1 MSAGERLAGYGLALP
16 AGHTLHAVSD
26 RPDLWGPVGAVNES
40 VWPEFMLN
48 FPVANGN
55 WHHLSTDFAPFQ
67 LVLLDE
73 AGDVV
78 GGANSAPLPW
88 DGTDEDL
95 PAGWDDQFLRSV
107 AALGSG
113 EPAGA
118 LGALQI
124 TVRPDRQGHGYSGII
139 LEAMRANAR
148 AHGLA
153 AVIACVRPTHKERYP
168 LTPIERYATWT
179 RDDGLPFDPWIRLHV
194 RLGGRIVRP
203 SPASMTLRAPLA
215 DWAEWTGLVFP
226 ESGQLPADGRRGPGH
241 RRRRGG
247 RGGVSRPQRVGGP
260 LARVVASVRP
270 TRAPPPRRAAAP
282 RPRASRRGSRRRPC
296 GPSAAS
302 GRRGPGRG

>member
-1 MSAGERLAGYGLALP
+1 MSAGERLASSGLALP
-16 AGHTLHAVSD
+16 PGHTLHAVSD

-55 WHHLSTDFAPFQ
+55 WHHLAEEFAPFQ

-73 AGDVV
+73 AGEVV
-78 GGANSAPLPW
+78 GGGNSAPLPW
-88 DGTDEDL
+88 DGTDEGL

-124 TVRPDRQGHGYSGII
+124 TVRPDRQGRGYSGTI

-153 AVIACVRPTHKERYP
+153 GLVACVRPTDKERYP
-168 LTPIERYATWT
+168 LIPIERYATWT
-179 RDDGLPFDPWIRLHV
+179 REDGLPFDPWIRLHV

-203 SPASMTLRAPLA
+203 SPASMTHPRAARRL
-215 DWAEWTGLVFP
+215 D
-226 ESGQLPADGRRGPGH
+226 QLDRPRLPGRAASTCRPAPAG
-241 RRRRGG
+241 
-247 RGGVSRPQRVGGP
+247 
-260 LARVVASVRP
+260 
-270 TRAPPPRRAAAP
+270 PRRP
-282 RPRASRRGSRRRPC
+282 PMSRRALPC
-296 GPSAAS
+296 TSTPNVWVVHSLA
-302 GRRGPGRG
+302 